1 MYHVI
6 INKVDVVIIAP
17 VIWAAI
23 SEVASKQVR
32 PSVSSS
38 VIGEMSAHKNALVVL
53 LVVIVLLPSFI
64 VSVGVV
70 DVLL

>member
-23 SEVASKQVR
+23 SEVASKPVR